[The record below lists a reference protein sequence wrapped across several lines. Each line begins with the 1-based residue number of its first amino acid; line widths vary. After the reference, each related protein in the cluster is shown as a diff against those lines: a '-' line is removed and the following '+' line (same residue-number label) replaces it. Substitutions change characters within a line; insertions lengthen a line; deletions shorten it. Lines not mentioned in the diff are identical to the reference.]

1 MKLVRFLIGSLLVAG
16 MLAVAPAA
24 FADEDGGE
32 RGPREVSNKDQGGD
46 SGEGGSECWNPICA
60 RGVWNPETQATACD
74 ELPYI
79 GECYCNAMTTPEG
92 GACAA
97 T

>member
-32 RGPREVSNKDQGGD
+32 RGPREVSNKDQGGTRERGARNAGTRFAPAA
-46 SGEGGSECWNPICA
+46 SGIRKRRQRP
-60 RGVWNPETQATACD
+60 ATSFRISVSVTA
-74 ELPYI
+74 
-79 GECYCNAMTTPEG
+79 TP
-92 GACAA
+92 
-97 T
+97 